1 MAEEAEAV
9 QNEETE
15 QPDVSELQAQLKAF
29 EEEKQKILGK
39 NEELLGEL
47 KSIKQK
53 AREAEEAAKQAE
65 LEKAK
70 KAGDHEQLYKSSE
83 AEREK
88 LAQQL
93 AELQQSIHQEKVSST
108 ALKMAA
114 DIADGSNAEI
124 MADYIAK
131 RLKYTD
137 DGVKV
142 LDASGELTVSSLDDL
157 KAEFKTSPRFQSL
170 VRGNQASGSGALG
183 GERGSASKTKKA
195 SEMTRS
201 EKSAFIAEH
210 GVDGWT
216 KHVEAESKKS

>member
-9 QNEETE
+9 QSEQVE
-15 QPDVSELQAQLKAF
+15 QPSLDEVMKEVESLRT
-29 EEEKQKILGK
+29 EKEKLLNK
-39 NEELLGEL
+39 NQELLGEV
-47 KSIKQK
+47 KGFKTK
-53 AREAEEAAKQAE
+53 AQQAEEAAKQAE

-114 DIADGSNAEI
+114 DMADGPNAEI
-124 MADYIAK
+124 LADYIAK

-170 VRGNQASGSGALG
+170 VRGNQASGGGAPG
-183 GERGSASKTKKA
+183 GKGGSASPKTVDRA
-195 SEMTRS
+195 TFNSWTP
-201 EKSAFIAEH
+201 EKQRAF
-210 GVDGWT
+210 T
-216 KHVEAESKKS
+216 VEDKGKVTDN

>member
-1 MAEEAEAV
+1 MAEEPTPNPEPTPTPESTPDLEA
-9 QNEETE
+9 
-15 QPDVSELQAQLKAF
+15 LKKDW
-29 EEEKQKILGK
+29 ESEKQKILGK

-65 LEKAK
+65 IDKAK

-93 AELQQSIHQEKVSST
+93 NELQQSIHQEKVSGQ

-114 DIADGSNAEI
+114 EMADGPNAEI
-124 MADYIAK
+124 LADYIAK

-137 DGVKV
+137 DGMKV
-142 LDASGELTVSSLDDL
+142 TDASGELTVSSLDDL
-157 KAEFKTSPRFQSL
+157 KAEFKNSERFQSL
-170 VRGNQASGSGALG
+170 LRGNQASGSGAPG
-183 GERGSASKTKKA
+183 GKGGAETKKDDGSLFGASRIRAARASK
-195 SEMTRS
+195 
-201 EKSAFIAEH
+201 
-210 GVDGWT
+210 
-216 KHVEAESKKS
+216 